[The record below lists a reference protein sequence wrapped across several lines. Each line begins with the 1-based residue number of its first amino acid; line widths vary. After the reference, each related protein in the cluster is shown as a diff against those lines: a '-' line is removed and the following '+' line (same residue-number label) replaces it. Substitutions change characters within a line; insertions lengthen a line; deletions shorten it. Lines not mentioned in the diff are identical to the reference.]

1 MQAVRQQVVS
11 ISEYQN
17 NVFDAICSFLNSVG
31 VESEH
36 TKTTYES
43 AIRDFFTNTR
53 NKELK
58 FLTVE
63 DLSFTY
69 YEVELYRNS
78 LIGKYKNSTINT
90 KMIAVKKMYDKL
102 SRYGIEVN
110 SSAFDLQKLREHD
123 TESYDMMTIE
133 EVNKSMEIISK
144 TRNGY
149 EKALLIRVAFST
161 ALRKNVLLKLKW
173 SDIYTQGETHIVKTL
188 GKGNKWSMKK
198 IDDDLYNELMEYKS
212 KSSSDNV
219 FSLSSSTVQRMM
231 NKINESIDF
240 GDRNITFHSFKKASI
255 EEMGIQ
261 TNYDIKAMQ
270 KHGDHSDASTT
281 LNIYLAQKDIDN
293 MPTISTEVKEVDIS
307 SLEHLTSEQL
317 LDIIKQSDR
326 ETKIKLLDI
335 SKKGS

>member
-1 MQAVRQQVVS
+1 MQAVKQVVE
-11 ISEYQN
+11 ISKYQN
-17 NVFDAICSFLNSVG
+17 NVFEAITSFLNSVS

-36 TKTTYES
+36 TRTTYES
-43 AIRDFFTNTR
+43 AIKDFFKNTR
-53 NKELK
+53 DKELK
-58 FLTVE
+58 FLTVD

-69 YEVELYRNS
+69 YEIELYRNS
-78 LIGKYKNSTINT
+78 MIGKYKNSTINT

-102 SRYGIEVN
+102 ARYGIEVN
-110 SSAFDLQKLREHD
+110 ASAFDIQKLKEHD
-123 TESYDMMTIE
+123 TNSYDMMTIE
-133 EVNKSMEIISK
+133 EVNKSIDIINK

-149 EKALLIRVAFST
+149 EKSLLIKVAFST

-173 SDIYTQGETHIVKTL
+173 SDVYMQGETPIIKTL
-188 GKGNKWSMKK
+188 GKGNKWSIKK
-198 IDDDLYNELMEYKS
+198 IDLGLYNELIDYKS
-212 KSSSDNV
+212 KVSRDNV

-231 NKINESIDF
+231 DKINNSIDF

-281 LNIYLAQKDIDN
+281 LNIYLAQKEIDN
-293 MPTISTEVKEVDIS
+293 MPTISTDIKEVDIS
-307 SLEHLTSEQL
+307 TLEHLTKEQL
-317 LDIIKQSDR
+317 IDIIKKSDR

-335 SKKGS
+335 FEKGS